1 MNKMT
6 IEKKKELMMQVLLLS
21 FIKKDI
27 ENSERVLIE
36 TQNDENRNAE
46 KLDRWNEYLA
56 PKFEAFVH
64 MMKDVIANDKLNPE
78 GLSCNIEGFKA
89 MTLDNYVDT
98 FEHNMELIR
107 SAKECA
113 ELISEIHDYGFESLK
128 EGN

>member
-1 MNKMT
+1 MRMT
-6 IEKKKELMMQVLLLS
+6 IDEKKELLMQVSLLS

-36 TQNDENRNAE
+36 TQNDENRTAE

-64 MMKDVIANDKLNPE
+64 MMKDVIANEYLNPQ
-78 GLSCNIEGFKA
+78 GLSCDIEGFKA

-98 FEHNMELIR
+98 FEDKMDLIS
-107 SAKECA
+107 SARKCTD
-113 ELISEIHDYGFESLK
+113 LISEIHDAGFEELK
-128 EGN
+128 EGK